1 MITIETMIEFLG
13 WCSVI
18 NIGMLIF
25 YSIFIIIFTD
35 TMVKIHTKMLDL
47 DKNYLNQAYF
57 KYLAQYKIIIIIFNI
72 VPYFALKI
80 MT

>member
-1 MITIETMIEFLG
+1 MITIEIMIAFLG

-18 NIGMLIF
+18 NIGMLIL
-25 YSIFIIIFTD
+25 SAIFIIIFND
-35 TMVKIHTKMLDL
+35 TVIKIHAKMFDL
-47 DKNYLNQAYF
+47 DKLYLQQSYF

-80 MT
+80 IA

>member
-35 TMVKIHTKMLDL
+35 TMVKIHTKMFDL
-47 DKNYLNQAYF
+47 DKNYLTQAYF

>member
-1 MITIETMIEFLG
+1 MITIEIMIEFLG

-18 NIGMLIF
+18 NIGVLIL
-25 YSIFIIIFTD
+25 SAVFIIIFND
-35 TMVKIHTKMLDL
+35 TVVKIHTKMFEIDR
-47 DKNYLNQAYF
+47 KFIHQEYF

-80 MT
+80 IT

>member
-18 NIGMLIF
+18 NIGILIF
-25 YSIFIIIFTD
+25 YSICIIIFTD
-35 TMVKIHTKMLDL
+35 TMVKIHTKMFDL
-47 DKNYLNQAYF
+47 DKNYVIQAYF
-57 KYLAQYKIIIIIFNI
+57 KYLAQYKIILIIFNI